1 MKKFKVKKKHLIGEI
16 ADFPKRVVQAMVDE
30 QVRQGN
36 PADPSVFSAQ
46 ARACRREGGFTW
58 MNSCTSGYSWPEII
72 LYKKFHLIPKREKPR
87 CPDSAPR
94 TEATPHEIIQHMLD
108 KGMAVWVCVS
118 DKSYDDARAN
128 IGRYVYRVTRV
139 YSVTRCDADN
149 CYPVQTWHAGC
160 WKYAIPIDIATM
172 TEITE
177 VPK

>member
-1 MKKFKVKKKHLIGEI
+1 MEKFKVKKKHLTGEI

-36 PADPSVFSAQ
+36 PADPSVF
-46 ARACRREGGFTW
+46 ARERTACRREGGFTW
-58 MNSCTSGYSWPEII
+58 MKTAPGYSWAEII

-87 CPDSAPR
+87 CQDSAPR
-94 TEATPHEIIQHMLD
+94 TKATPHEIIQHMLD

-118 DKSYDDARAN
+118 DKSYDDARAD
-128 IGRYVYRVTRV
+128 IGYYAVRATEYDTD
-139 YSVTRCDADN
+139 TP
-149 CYPVQTWHAGC
+149 YPVWANGAL
-160 WKYAIPIDIATM
+160 WKYAIPIDRATM

>member
-1 MKKFKVKKKHLIGEI
+1 MEKFKVKKKHLTGEI

-36 PADPSVFSAQ
+36 PADPSVFWIKCTAGKSQ
-46 ARACRREGGFTW
+46 GGFDW
-58 MNSCTSGYSWPEII
+58 HESLLGRDAWVGII
-72 LYKKFHLIPKREKPR
+72 PWKKFYLIPKREKPR

-94 TEATPHEIIQHMLD
+94 TEAKPHEIIQHMLD

-118 DKSYDDARAN
+118 DKSYDAARDN
-128 IGRYVYRVTRV
+128 IGLHVNRVTR
-139 YSVTRCDADN
+139 YSTDSY
-149 CYPVQTWHAGC
+149 YPVQTWYSS
-160 WKYAIPIDIATM
+160 WKYAVPIDITTM

>member
-36 PADPSVFSAQ
+36 PADPSVF
-46 ARACRREGGFTW
+46 ARNLVASKTQGGFSWHLTTLGY
-58 MNSCTSGYSWPEII
+58 NSWAEVMHMG
-72 LYKKFHLIPKREKPR
+72 KFSLSPKSEKPR

-94 TEATPHEIIQHMLD
+94 IEATPHEIIQHMLD
-108 KGMAVWVCVS
+108 KGMAVWVCGS
-118 DKSYDDARAN
+118 DKSYDEARAN
-128 IGRYVYRVTRV
+128 IGRCVYRVTR
-139 YSVTRCDADN
+139 YDTDN
-149 CYPVQTWHAGC
+149 YYPVQTWYAG

-177 VPK
+177 VIE

>member
-1 MKKFKVKKKHLIGEI
+1 MMEKFKVKKKHLTGEI

-36 PADPSVFSAQ
+36 PADPSVFWIKCSAGKSQ
-46 ARACRREGGFTW
+46 GGFNW
-58 MNSCTSGYSWPEII
+58 HESILGRDAWVGII
-72 LYKKFHLIPKREKPR
+72 PWKKFYLIPKREKPR

-94 TEATPHEIIQHMLD
+94 TEAKPHEIIQHMLD

-118 DKSYDDARAN
+118 DESHDAARAS
-128 IGRYVYRVTRV
+128 IGYHANRVTR
-139 YSVTRCDADN
+139 YSTDGY
-149 CYPVQTWHAGC
+149 YPVHTWHAS
-160 WKYAIPIDIATM
+160 WKYAVPIDTATM